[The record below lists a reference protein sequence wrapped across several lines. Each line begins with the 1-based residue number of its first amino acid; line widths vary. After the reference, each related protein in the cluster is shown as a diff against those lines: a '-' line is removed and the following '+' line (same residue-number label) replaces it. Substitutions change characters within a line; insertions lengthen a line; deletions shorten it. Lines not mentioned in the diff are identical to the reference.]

1 MAFLPN
7 AQRYMQAYF
16 GDSSVLL
23 LLNIFMISSFILFL
37 YGGHMI
43 VPLQFGKHSNYS
55 FLYVLHSSRNH
66 VINCTKNLG
75 NAREQIEGGI
85 CITW

>member
-23 LLNIFMISSFILFL
+23 LLNIIMISSFILFL

-43 VPLQFGKHSNYS
+43 VPLQFGK
-55 FLYVLHSSRNH
+55 
-66 VINCTKNLG
+66 
-75 NAREQIEGGI
+75 Q
-85 CITW
+85 